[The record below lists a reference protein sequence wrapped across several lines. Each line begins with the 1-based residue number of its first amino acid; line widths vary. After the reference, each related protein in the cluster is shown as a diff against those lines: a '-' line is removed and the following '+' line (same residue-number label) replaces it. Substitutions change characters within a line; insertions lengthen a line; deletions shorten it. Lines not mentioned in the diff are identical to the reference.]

1 MVPPPECIACV
12 TEHIITIEC
21 ATRDSHIGGVTE
33 HLELGDRYVEVPL
46 EESVYGRI
54 SEILVSKVHL

>member
-33 HLELGDRYVEVPL
+33 HLELGESHVEVPL
-46 EESVYGRI
+46 EENLYGRAAEI
-54 SEILVSKVHL
+54 SVSEVHL